1 MRVGDLLRAQSAE
14 LDREFD
20 DHDPVA
26 FTRRL
31 AERLAAARR
40 PAPAVRERP
49 ARPPA
54 GARPPH
60 APASGAG
67 PGAGLGSGGGPGP
80 GPGQAW
86 SSLPG
91 GVPGTGAGTGTA
103 QSPWA
108 GGRAELRRDLRHLCA
123 GVAGA
128 AKPGELALD
137 LELAEKTAFRTL
149 GCLLYGMG
157 RTADGVFWWRIAA
170 QYGDQLAVHCLAVH
184 YSAEGERRDAARW
197 AAQAQDLSAPGRLPD
212 LAPEVRPG
220 GPAELARVLAE
231 RYDGEILL
239 TLRDAVAARPRADP
253 ARLGVRAV
261 RGRGVVRIR

>member
-1 MRVGDLLRAQSAE
+1 MRVADLLRAHAVE
-14 LDREFD
+14 LEREFG
-20 DHDPVA
+20 DHDPVD

-40 PAPAVRERP
+40 PTPAVRERP

-60 APASGAG
+60 APTSGTSPGAAAAAGSGCGAATAAGSG
-67 PGAGLGSGGGPGP
+67 PGAAAGACV
-80 GPGQAW
+80 GPGQAR
-86 SSLPG
+86 
-91 GVPGTGAGTGTA
+91 
-103 QSPWA
+103 WA
-108 GGRAELRRDLRHLCA
+108 RGRAELRRDLRHLCA

-128 AKPGELALD
+128 VEPGELALD

-184 YSAEGERRDAARW
+184 YAAEGARRDAARW
-197 AAQAQDLSAPGRLPD
+197 AAQAQDLSAPGRLPE
-212 LAPEVRPG
+212 LAPDVRPG
-220 GPAELARVLAE
+220 GAAELARVLAE

-239 TLRDAVAARPRADP
+239 TVREAMAARPRADP
-253 ARLGVRAV
+253 GGLGARAV